1 MRNGI
6 QRRWFICPY
15 CKNKFMACK
24 NSKHST
30 SVGHRKRLWCW
41 KCKKVIDMIQIT

>member
-6 QRRWFICPY
+6 QRRWFICPH

-24 NSKHST
+24 NSKHCT
-30 SVGHRKRLWCW
+30 PIGHRKRLWCW
-41 KCKKVIDMIQIT
+41 KCKKEIDMIQIA